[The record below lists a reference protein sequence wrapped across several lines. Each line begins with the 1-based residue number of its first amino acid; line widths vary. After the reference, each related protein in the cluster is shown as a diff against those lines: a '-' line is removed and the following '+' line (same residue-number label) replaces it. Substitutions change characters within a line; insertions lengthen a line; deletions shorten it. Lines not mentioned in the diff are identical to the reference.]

1 MNDLYLDYGT
11 LFVPHIGEELCGDQV
26 VIKEHSD
33 NLSIV
38 VLADGLGSGVKANI
52 LATMTATMLSTMV
65 ESEMDIEDSIHTI
78 ATTLPICQVRKVAYS
93 TFTLLMIRNHN
104 EIEMYQYDNPRAI
117 ILRNGLNYDYSM
129 KSLKVD
135 GKLIYHT
142 RITLDENDAIILFS
156 DGVTHAGVGNIL
168 NFGWDRNSICKYI
181 EENYKEDAS
190 SKAISSMILSK
201 TLELYNHSPMDD
213 ATVFTLKI
221 RKRKQ
226 VNLLVG
232 PPARKEDDR
241 AMLSL
246 FFSKSGKHI
255 VCGGTT
261 ANIVSNYLKSPI
273 QMDLNY
279 TSKDIPPT
287 AVIDGVDLVT
297 EGVITVA
304 KVLEYAKGFVGDNTK
319 YPDWKHLNDGAS
331 KICQMLFEEATDINF
346 YSGCAVNPAHQN
358 KDLPIS
364 FSIKM
369 QLVEE
374 LSQCLKKMGK
384 NIKVS
389 YF

>member
-11 LFVPHIGEELCGDQV
+11 QFVPHIGEELCGDQV
-26 VIKEHSD
+26 VIKEHND
-33 NLSIV
+33 NLSII

-65 ESEMDIEDSIHTI
+65 ESQMDIEESIHTI

-93 TFTLLMIRNHN
+93 TFTLLMVKNQN
-104 EIEMYQYDNPRAI
+104 EIEMYQYDNPRAV
-117 ILRNGLNYDYSM
+117 ILKDGKNYKYSM

-135 GKLIYHT
+135 DKLIYHSKM
-142 RITLDENDAIILFS
+142 TLDENDTIILFS
-156 DGVTHAGVGNIL
+156 DGVTHAGVGNVL
-168 NFGWDRNSICKYI
+168 NFGWDRDSICRYI
-181 EENYKEDAS
+181 EDNYKEDSS
-190 SKAISSMILSK
+190 SKAISSMILNK
-201 TLELYNHSPMDD
+201 TLELYNQQPMDD

-221 RKRKQ
+221 KKRNQ

-246 FFSKSGKHI
+246 FFAKNGKHI

-273 QMDLNY
+273 TMDLNY
-279 TSKDIPPT
+279 TSKEIPPT
-287 AVIDGVDLVT
+287 AEIEGVDLVT
-297 EGVITVA
+297 EGVITIA
-304 KVLEYAKGFVGDNTK
+304 KVLEYAKNYVSDNSK
-319 YPDWKHLNDGAS
+319 YPDWKYHKDGAS
-331 KICQMLFEEATDINF
+331 RICQLLFEEATDINF

>member
-33 NLSIV
+33 NLSII

-65 ESEMDIEDSIHTI
+65 ESQMDIEESIHTI
-78 ATTLPICQVRKVAYS
+78 AKTLPICQVRKVAYS
-93 TFTLLMIRNHN
+93 TFTLLMIRNQN
-104 EIEMYQYDNPRAI
+104 EVEMYQYDNPRAI
-117 ILRNGLNYDYSM
+117 ILHDGQNFEYDVNSI
-129 KSLKVD
+129 KVD
-135 GKLIYHT
+135 EKLIYHT
-142 RITLDENDAIILFS
+142 RITLDENDTIILFS
-156 DGVTHAGVGNIL
+156 DGVTHAGVGNVL
-168 NFGWDRNSICKYI
+168 NFGWDRNSICQYI
-181 EENYKEDAS
+181 EERYKEDTS
-190 SKAISSMILSK
+190 SKAISAMILGK
-201 TLELYNHSPMDD
+201 TMELYDNKPMDD
-213 ATVFTLKI
+213 VTVFTLKI
-221 RKRKQ
+221 RKRNQ

-246 FFSKSGKHI
+246 FFAKNGKHI

-279 TSKDIPPT
+279 TNKDIPPT
-287 AVIDGVDLVT
+287 ASIEGVDLVT
-297 EGVITVA
+297 EGVITIA
-304 KVLEYAKGFVGDNTK
+304 KVLEYAKGYVSDNSK
-319 YPDWKHLNDGAS
+319 YPDWKRHKDGAS
-331 KICQMLFEEATDINF
+331 KISQMLFEEATDINF

-358 KDLPIS
+358 KDLPIT